1 MSTHWRNAAA
11 WPAWRAIPLVAGA
24 ALLTLSGCSSLLGP
38 SVTPTAVFYSLDGP
52 PGPVANLLAVV
63 GPAAATL
70 PALVVAA
77 PRAAAGFDSQR
88 IMYVREQH
96 KLEYFAH
103 SEWVEPPARLIT
115 PLLVGTL
122 QATGAFRAVVLA
134 AGAAAGELRLDT
146 EIIRL
151 QQDFRVRPSRVV
163 FVLRATLVE
172 DRTRRVVGQREFE
185 SQVAAAS
192 DDPYGGVVA
201 ANRAVQAVLNDLA
214 RFCTEAARA
223 MPLPVPV
230 PTGVA
235 PRAGPPTP

>member
-1 MSTHWRNAAA
+1 MWLAKLWMASAAV
-11 WPAWRAIPLVAGA
+11 VA
-24 ALLTLSGCSSLLGP
+24 LSGCSNLLGP
-38 SVTPTAVFYSLDGP
+38 SATPAPVFYSLDGP
-52 PGPVANLLAVV
+52 PTPVANVLPLVRPV
-63 GPAAATL
+63 AAAL
-70 PALVVAA
+70 PAIVVAA

-151 QQDFRVRPSRVV
+151 QQDFRVQPSRVV

-223 MPLPVPV
+223 MPLPVP
-230 PTGVA
+230 TGVA